1 MRSPEF
7 LGGMAKAMQAG
18 LKARQQW
25 AELAGQAQHEMQGVS
40 RQDFDQLMRTLRRF
54 EEQSGDGL
62 EQLAAGLASLD
73 ARLKKLEE
81 GLAKRAKQS
90 S

>member
-1 MRSPEF
+1 
-7 LGGMAKAMQAG
+7 
-18 LKARQQW
+18 
-25 AELAGQAQHEMQGVS
+25 
-40 RQDFDQLMRTLRRF
+40 MRTLRRF

-81 GLAKRAKQS
+81 GLAERTNSRVEEAYERRQRFLFGS
-90 S
+90 PLGAACRRP